1 MFEVP
6 GSDVKC
12 VHITDECVNGHCPP
26 EYIKRKDVYTEESAT
41 TNKPEDENDKV
52 RLTQ

>member
-12 VHITDECVNGHCPP
+12 VHITDECVNGQSAPT
-26 EYIKRKDVYTEESAT
+26 YIKRKDVYTEET
-41 TNKPEDENDKV
+41 TTKPEDENDKV